1 MYAIDVVMNLQSV
14 KFIFLIGKRL
24 RVLNSELNSTIT
36 AICAYVID
44 CTRLIQK
51 VRTVSLQKAIE

>member
-36 AICAYVID
+36 AIRAYVID

-51 VRTVSLQKAIE
+51 VRTVSL